1 MLLKHQNIL
10 KDDEE
15 LSRVFPNGAKDFQ
28 ISQRRDAKNI
38 KEILAKSKIETF
50 TNKEEDTGSK
60 PCENHCACCHLLRET
75 EGKVFKSVVTG
86 CTYKVRQKITCEDK
100 DVIYLVTC
108 KKHNIQGVG
117 CTTELKKRIRNY
129 RSHHNKRNISCC
141 ITEHFLEE
149 GHKLD
154 EDFMIKPIV
163 KLLNPP
169 RTIKKRHE
177 KLEEFEIY

>member
-1 MLLKHQNIL
+1 MYNSIYKHLNIL

-38 KEILAKSKIETF
+38 KEILAKSKIKTF
-50 TNKEEDTGSK
+50 TIEEEEGSRSK

-75 EGKVFKSVVTG
+75 ERKVFRSEVTG
-86 CTYKVRQKITCEDK
+86 CTYNVRQKITCEAK

-117 CTTELKKRIRNY
+117 CTTELMKKIY
-129 RSHHNKRNISCC
+129 H
-141 ITEHFLEE
+141 LVLQ
-149 GHKLD
+149 KLYGR
-154 EDFMIKPIV
+154 
-163 KLLNPP
+163 
-169 RTIKKRHE
+169 RT
-177 KLEEFEIY
+177 